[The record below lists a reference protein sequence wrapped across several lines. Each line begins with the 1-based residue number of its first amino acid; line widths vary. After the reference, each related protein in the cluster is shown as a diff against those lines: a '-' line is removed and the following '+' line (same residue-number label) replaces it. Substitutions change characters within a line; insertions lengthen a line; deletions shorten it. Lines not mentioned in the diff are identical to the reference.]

1 LRLLL
6 LDFSKVPDAT
16 HIRRSALL
24 WFGFLLAL
32 AALLSNTLF
41 FINAPGYKA
50 LPWVSLFL
58 AIAALIFLGV
68 VAKRIFADPRGNRA
82 KVLGFILALVSLGL
96 AGVAILAFVHSRAL
110 PASAGAQRVGQKAPE
125 FTLVDTNRRSVSL
138 AQLLAPATGSKPRAI
153 LLVFY
158 RGYW

>member
-1 LRLLL
+1 
-6 LDFSKVPDAT
+6 VPDAT
-16 HIRRSALL
+16 PIRRSSLL

-32 AALLSNTLF
+32 AALSSNKLF

-50 LPWVSLFL
+50 LPWLSLFL
-58 AIAALIFLGV
+58 AIAALILLVV

-82 KVLGFILALVSLGL
+82 KVPGFVIAIVSLGL
-96 AGVAILAFVHSRAL
+96 TGVAMVAFVHSRAL
-110 PASAGAQRVGQKAPE
+110 PASAGAPRVGQKAPE
-125 FTLVDTNRRSVSL
+125 FTLVDTNRRPVSL
-138 AQLLAPATGSKPRAI
+138 AQLLAPATGSKPRAV